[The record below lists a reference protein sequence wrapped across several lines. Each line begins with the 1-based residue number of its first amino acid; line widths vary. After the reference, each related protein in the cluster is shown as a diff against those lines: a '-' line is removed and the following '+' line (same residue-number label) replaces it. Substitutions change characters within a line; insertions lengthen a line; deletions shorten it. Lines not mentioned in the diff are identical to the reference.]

1 MKLSIIIPL
10 YNSGHFLGKC
20 IDSLLRQNLKPEG
33 YEILVI
39 NDGSTDNSLEV
50 ALKFEKEYS
59 NINVFTKTNGG
70 VGSARN
76 MGMSLAKGEYIYFI
90 DPDDYL
96 TKNVLQSILNEAINN
111 SLDILTFLSKQTT
124 DPNFFSESPQAKN
137 IQSTKIYN
145 GVDYI
150 ANNRY
155 QNEVWWYIIKRSFI
169 EETKIRFIEDRWMED
184 AIITPQLF
192 LKANRIAK
200 FPIDAHRHLIVKD
213 SAMKSK
219 EPTHYLRVIDDNR
232 NAAIIFES
240 IIEDLEKNNSNP
252 NCIKRLRTRQ
262 QSFVFFMMVRMMKS
276 TLTID
281 RVKLVMNEL
290 STTGAY
296 PMDSFVGKDYKG
308 VTYTILTKLFNNKN
322 LFYVLFRLFNPLL
335 K

>member
-20 IDSLLRQNLKPEG
+20 IDSLVRQNLKPEE

-39 NDGSTDNSLEV
+39 NDGSTDSSLEV
-50 ALKFEKEYS
+50 ALKLEKTYS
-59 NINVFTKTNGG
+59 NIYVFTKTNGG

-76 MGMSLAKGEYIYFI
+76 MGMSLAKGDYLYFI

-96 TKNVLQSILNEAINN
+96 ANNVLQPILNEAINN

-124 DPNFFSESPQAKN
+124 SPNLSNQDLEAQN
-137 IQSTKIYN
+137 VKILKVYN

-155 QNEVWWYIIKRSFI
+155 QNEVWWYIINRTFI
-169 EETKIRFIEDRWMED
+169 EESNIRFIEDRWMED

-192 LKANRIAK
+192 LSANRIAK
-200 FPIDAHRHLIVKD
+200 FPLDAHRHLIVED
-213 SAMKSK
+213 SAMKCKDSI
-219 EPTHYLRVIDDNR
+219 HYLGVIDDNR
-232 NAAIIFES
+232 NAAIVFES
-240 IIEDLEKNNSNP
+240 IIEDLKKNNANLD
-252 NCIKRLRTRQ
+252 CIKRLRTRQ
-262 QSFVFFMMVRMMKS
+262 QSFVFFMMVRMLKS
-276 TLTID
+276 TITLD
-281 RVKLVMNEL
+281 KVKLVLKEL

-296 PMDSFVGKDYKG
+296 PMDSFVGEDYKG
-308 VTYTILTKLFNNKN
+308 INYTILTKLFNNKN
-322 LFYVLFRLFNPLL
+322 LFYVLFRLLNPLL